1 MMVKFRRTDMDRD
14 TDESPSKTDGDKQVA
29 AVGDFDIE
37 EFLATVG
44 FEEESNVLT
53 RRQVKV
59 LALRERGF
67 KQETIADQLG
77 TSRANVSGIETSARE
92 NVSKARETVRIMD
105 LLAAPVQV
113 EISANSDL
121 YDVPYRVFDACDD
134 AGVKV
139 NEDAPE
145 LIRRISDAVGDAVE
159 GREVRDQ
166 FVVTVTGDG
175 DVWVTG
181 PDVGLAAT
189 PANH

>member
-1 MMVKFRRTDMDRD
+1 MDRD
-14 TDESPSKTDGDKQVA
+14 KGESPGRTDGDELA

-37 EFLATVG
+37 AFLATVG
-44 FEEESNVLT
+44 FEEETNVLT
-53 RRQVKV
+53 RRQVEV

-67 KQETIADQLG
+67 DQATIADRLG

-92 NVSKARETVRIMD
+92 NVTKARETVRIAD
-105 LLAAPVQV
+105 LLSAPIQV
-113 EISANSDL
+113 EISASSDL
-121 YDVPYRVFDACDD
+121 YDVPSRVFDACDD

-145 LIRRISDAVGDAVE
+145 LIRRISDVVGDSIK
-159 GREVRDQ
+159 GREVGER

-181 PDVGLAAT
+181 PDVGLAAA
-189 PANH
+189 PPSY